1 MTRFDKYL
9 VAAFVGI
16 LCIPLPARAETLVVP
31 WLGANSGSRIGSG
44 AIDVGAS
51 AGATVSGVIGFDV
64 DFGYSPNFFGSNTNS
79 YVLTTMG
86 NVVVAIPF
94 DRTTS
99 AGIRPYLT
107 GGLGLIRARIDA
119 PFAGYS
125 VANNDFAA
133 NFGGGVMGF
142 FGNHIGVRADLRYIR
157 SLEDDAST
165 YPFTQI
171 DLGRL
176 HYWRTSFGLVLR

>member
-1 MTRFDKYL
+1 M
-9 VAAFVGI
+9 
-16 LCIPLPARAETLVVP
+16 
-31 WLGANSGSRIGSG
+31 
-44 AIDVGAS
+44 
-51 AGATVSGVIGFDV
+51 

-86 NVVVAIPF
+86 DVVVAIPF
-94 DRTTS
+94 DRTHS

-107 GGLGLIRARIDA
+107 GGFGLIRAGIDV

-157 SLEDDAST
+157 SLADNSSTRGKGEPMDLTLSDDEVPTLRGLLSDYLPGLKFELART
-165 YPFTQI
+165 HGAEIRHVLAKRETLVEQLL
-171 DLGRL
+171 DRL
-176 HYWRTSFGLVLR
+176 PKEPVWP